1 MEESGTG
8 HLTTEE
14 IAGLI
19 GSHRSRELSAER
31 ANHARS
37 CDICGR
43 IIAMH
48 QEESRWL
55 QGLAGGRRR
64 APGDGCPSV
73 TEWARLAAGLLDGPR
88 REELL
93 AHASTCDACGAA
105 LRAVVE
111 DFADDMTDAES
122 QTLESLPSSQ
132 PEWQRSVARK
142 MAEASAGVA
151 RFPVRTWLARAAAV
165 IVAVGAGW
173 MAWVQWMVKDPA
185 QLIAEAYTRQRPF
198 EFRIPGAA
206 HAPVRL
212 ERRGVGSSIQRPPA
226 LLEAEARIIRELDK
240 DPDNVKWLALRARA
254 EMLAWDA
261 ETAIATLLRA
271 LERKPDDPDLLADV
285 GMAYA
290 LRAEAQNRAVDYSSA
305 IDYLGRSLK
314 AKPNSL
320 EALFNRA
327 FVYERMY
334 LYDDALREWRRYLDL
349 DKAGAWREEAQRHLA
364 DIEQKKKSGRQP

>member
-19 GSHRSRELSAER
+19 GSDQSLELSAER

-48 QEESRWL
+48 QEENRRL
-55 QGLAGGRRR
+55 QGLAGGKRK
-64 APGDGCPSV
+64 APGDGCPSL
-73 TEWARLAAGLLDGPR
+73 TEWARLAAGLLEGPR

-93 AHASTCDACGAA
+93 AHASTCDGCGAA

-111 DFADDMTDAES
+111 DFTGDMTEAES

-132 PEWQRSVARK
+132 PEWQRGVARK
-142 MAEASAGVA
+142 MAAVSGRGAGYYA
-151 RFPVRTWLARAAAV
+151 RTWLTRAATV

-173 MAWVQWMVKDPA
+173 LAWVQWMVKDPA
-185 QLIAEAYTRQRPF
+185 QLMAEAYTRQRPF

-206 HAPVRL
+206 YAPVRV
-212 ERRGVGSSIQRPPA
+212 EKGGRSTAQRPPA

-240 DPDNVKWLALRARA
+240 DPDNVKWLGLRARA
-254 EMLAWDA
+254 EMLAWDP

>member
-19 GSHRSRELSAER
+19 GSDRSRELSAER

-48 QEESRWL
+48 QEEHSRL
-55 QGLAGGRRR
+55 QGLGGGRRR
-64 APGDGCPSV
+64 ASGDGCPSL
-73 TEWARLAAGLLDGPR
+73 TEWARLAAGLLEGPR

-93 AHASTCDACGAA
+93 AHAGACDACGAA

-111 DFADDMTDAES
+111 DFADDMTEAES

-206 HAPVRL
+206 HAPVRQ
-212 ERRGVGSSIQRPPA
+212 RRGVGSRSPE
-226 LLEAEARIIRELDK
+226 LLEAEARIIRELEK
-240 DPDNVKWLALRARA
+240 DPDNVKWLGLRARA
-254 EMLAWDA
+254 EMLAGDA
-261 ETAIATLLRA
+261 ETAIATLHRA
-271 LERKPDDPDLLADV
+271 LGRKPDDPDLLADL

-290 LRAEAQNRAVDYSSA
+290 LRAEAQHREVDYNSA
-305 IDYLGRSLK
+305 IEDLGRSLK
-314 AKPNSL
+314 AKPNSM

-334 LYDDALREWRRYLDL
+334 LYDDALRDWRRYLDL

-364 DIEQKKKSGRQP
+364 DIEQKRRSGRQP